1 MATTKIT
8 VDGTEY
14 NIRMKF
20 ETLHRAFEIIEGPN
34 SGTAISGRVIRDI
47 IGTKYSYQID
57 VEPDPADPESYDAFY
72 EMITSPEDSHT
83 VSFPYG
89 QETITFDALIESG
102 NDKYMGIVGSRKR
115 WSGLSIVFKAM
126 EPQR

>member
-34 SGTAISGRVIRDI
+34 SGTAINGRTIRDI
-47 IGTKYSYQID
+47 IGTRYSYQID

-102 NDKYMGIVGSRKR
+102 NDIYMFIVVCRKR
-115 WSGLSIVFKAM
+115 GSGLSIVFKAM

>member
-20 ETLHRAFEIIEGPN
+20 ETLHRAFEIVEGPN
-34 SGTAISGRVIRDI
+34 SGTAINGRTIRDI
-47 IGTKYSYQID
+47 IGTRYSYQID
-57 VEPDPADPESYDAFY
+57 VEPDPAVPESYDDFY

-102 NDKYMGIVGSRKR
+102 NDKYMGIVGSQKR